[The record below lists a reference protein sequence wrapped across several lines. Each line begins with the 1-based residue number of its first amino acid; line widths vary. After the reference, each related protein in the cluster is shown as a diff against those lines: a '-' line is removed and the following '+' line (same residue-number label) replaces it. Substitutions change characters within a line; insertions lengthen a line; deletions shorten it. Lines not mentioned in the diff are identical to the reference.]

1 MKKVKCFTKHGSHKP
16 LHFRVHTSNSV
27 QTHRLDTW
35 ENTGKNIFTGMRE
48 KKKPYHVHTVRVD
61 KVFFI
66 IQLGSKNHRKP
77 SQYFV

>member
-1 MKKVKCFTKHGSHKP
+1 MKKFKCFTKHGSHKP

-48 KKKPYHVHTVRVD
+48 KNAISCTYCKGGQS
-61 KVFFI
+61 FLLF
-66 IQLGSKNHRKP
+66 N
-77 SQYFV
+77 